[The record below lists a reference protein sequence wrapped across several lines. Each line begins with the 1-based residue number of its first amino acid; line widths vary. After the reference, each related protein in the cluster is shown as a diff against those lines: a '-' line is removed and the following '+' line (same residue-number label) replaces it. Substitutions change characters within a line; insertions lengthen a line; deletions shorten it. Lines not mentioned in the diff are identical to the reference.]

1 MFNAKNGRT
10 VIDRVYRTGVD
21 EYSISDFYGRGVGN
35 NPQAWY
41 HLLLLTDIDVQD
53 MTDVV
58 AYLFHD
64 EQVTGD
70 QRFTDGMYEG
80 FAWSLARMLDAMYQT
95 DRMACNVQC

>member
-1 MFNAKNGRT
+1 MFNAKNGKV
-10 VIDRVYRTGVD
+10 VIERIYKVGVD
-21 EYSISDFYGRGVGN
+21 EYSISDFYTRGVGN

-41 HLLLLTDIDVQD
+41 HLLLLTGIDIQD

-70 QRFTDGMYEG
+70 SKFTDGVYEG
-80 FAWSLARMLDAMYQT
+80 FAWSLAQMLDAMYQVE
-95 DRMACNVQC
+95 RMRSANNV